1 MVEFVTVMVIA
12 ICFMAR
18 VHELLWDVLIVKF
31 RD

>member
-1 MVEFVTVMVIA
+1 MVIA